1 RHTPKL
7 SSPIRK
13 TLSHQFL
20 CAICLDVFTD
30 PVSTPC
36 GHNFCKNCITEPVDA
51 DVPFQCPTCMK
62 MFYPKPELQVNTL
75 ISEMVDTFRRAEQR
89 PARQEE
95 VLPGLGLKPLPL
107 LLCVV
112 FLSLLLDCMKFNH
125 PLEEMSK
132 GKKGVKMEAEIQQT
146 IEEMRLKIEELK
158 RSVELGKEDA
168 DREMT
173 DGARVFAALK
183 EYVEKGEAKLTEAIR
198 EKQRQTELQA
208 EGFIRKMEQ
217 DIRELKKRK
226 TEVELLSVLQLE
238 ETAEMKEKLPKMLA
252 MAKLRRAQSYAVDV
266 TLDPDTAN
274 AYLFLSDDEKQVH
287 DTYREK
293 ALPYNSER
301 FFYSAAVLGKQS
313 FSSGRFYFEVQV
325 EGKGEWT
332 LGVAR
337 ESINR
342 REDIT
347 PRPAAGFWTVG
358 LSNGNKYK
366 AGPDVALSLQSA
378 PKKVGVFVDY
388 EDGLVS
394 FYDVD
399 TAALIYS
406 FTGCSFTE
414 KLYPYFSP
422 GLENDGWNSAPLII
436 TPVN

>member
-1 RHTPKL
+1 
-7 SSPIRK
+7 
-13 TLSHQFL
+13 
-20 CAICLDVFTD
+20 
-30 PVSTPC
+30 
-36 GHNFCKNCITEPVDA
+36 
-51 DVPFQCPTCMK
+51 
-62 MFYPKPELQVNTL
+62 
-75 ISEMVDTFRRAEQR
+75 MVDTFRRAEQR
-89 PARQEE
+89 PGRQEE
-95 VLPGLGLKPLPL
+95 ALLGLDLKPLPL

-112 FLSLLLDCMKFNH
+112 FLSLLWDCVKFNH

-132 GKKGVKMEAEIQQT
+132 GEKLGKME
-146 IEEMRLKIEELK
+146 
-158 RSVELGKEDA
+158 
-168 DREMT
+168 
-173 DGARVFAALK
+173 
-183 EYVEKGEAKLTEAIR
+183 
-198 EKQRQTELQA
+198 
-208 EGFIRKMEQ
+208 
-217 DIRELKKRK
+217 
-226 TEVELLSVLQLE
+226 
-238 ETAEMKEKLPKMLA
+238 
-252 MAKLRRAQSYAVDV
+252 SYAVDV

-274 AYLFLSDDEKQVH
+274 AYLFLSDDGKQVH

>member
-1 RHTPKL
+1 
-7 SSPIRK
+7 
-13 TLSHQFL
+13 
-20 CAICLDVFTD
+20 
-30 PVSTPC
+30 
-36 GHNFCKNCITEPVDA
+36 
-51 DVPFQCPTCMK
+51 
-62 MFYPKPELQVNTL
+62 
-75 ISEMVDTFRRAEQR
+75 MVDTFRRAEQR

-95 VLPGLGLKPLPL
+95 VLLGLGLKPLPL
-107 LLCVV
+107 LLCV
-112 FLSLLLDCMKFNH
+112 
-125 PLEEMSK
+125 
-132 GKKGVKMEAEIQQT
+132 
-146 IEEMRLKIEELK
+146 
-158 RSVELGKEDA
+158 
-168 DREMT
+168 
-173 DGARVFAALK
+173 
-183 EYVEKGEAKLTEAIR
+183 
-198 EKQRQTELQA
+198 
-208 EGFIRKMEQ
+208 
-217 DIRELKKRK
+217 LKKRK

-422 GLENDGWNSAPLII
+422 GLENDVMCPLSF
-436 TPVN
+436 TSSTSPLGPPALDERMNLVHLL

>member
-1 RHTPKL
+1 MAAVACLLTED
-7 SSPIRK
+7 
-13 TLSHQFL
+13 QFL

-30 PVSTPC
+30 PVSTAC

-51 DVPFQCPTCMK
+51 DVPFQCPLCMK

-75 ISEMVDTFRRAEQR
+75 ISEMVDTFRRAEQQ

-95 VLPGLGLKPLPL
+95 VLPGLGLKPLA

-112 FLSLLLDCMKFNH
+112 FLSLLWDCVKFNH

-132 GKKGVKMEAEIQQT
+132 GEKLVKMEAEIQQT

-287 DTYREK
+287 DTYVEK
-293 ALPYNSER
+293 NLPYNSER